1 MKYRVRFHLQNG
13 KNYMHWQIR
22 GEDDPANES
31 MYFDPERYCIEMR
44 GCRLINKK
52 NAAQR
57 VHAAGKK
64 DVCGWVE
71 CDEYIVHYRKDM
83 EGYLDNLERLKYNPI
98 VDPHWR
104 RESDEGEFY
113 WDNLG
118 FASLITNSK
127 NVHVLEEVCFA

>member
-1 MKYRVRFHLQNG
+1 MYRVRFHLQSG

-22 GEDDPANES
+22 GEDDPASEA

-118 FASLITNSK
+118 FVSLITNGK
-127 NVHVLEEVCFA
+127 NVHVLEEVCYA